1 VPTENVLL
9 LSGMMFD
16 ARMWEPQ
23 VQALA
28 QRIFHAN
35 TTCSDNFVDMASQ
48 ALASAPERFA
58 IAGLSMGGILAFEIW
73 RQSPERVTHMALL
86 DTNPRAE
93 LAARQSLRMQQI
105 HTALAGGLREMA
117 IEALKPVYLAEAHRD
132 DQELLTKILD
142 MVMDLGP
149 EVFRTQSLALRDRPN
164 SVPTLATIDCP
175 TLIMCGEEDSICP
188 VEYHEFMAERIPHAH
203 LRIIENCGHMS
214 SLEQPDVVT
223 RNLQQLFAR

>member
-1 VPTENVLL
+1 MPADNILL
-9 LSGMMFD
+9 LPGMMCD
-16 ARMWEPQ
+16 ARLWEPQ
-23 VQALA
+23 VDAFEQPVFHADTTSTDNFPAMAAQAL
-28 QRIFHAN
+28 Q
-35 TTCSDNFVDMASQ
+35 D
-48 ALASAPERFA
+48 APERFA

-73 RQSPERVTHMALL
+73 RQSPERVTHIALL

-188 VEYHEFMAERIPHAH
+188 VEYHEFMAERIPHAR
-203 LRIIENCGHMS
+203 LRVIENCGHMS
-214 SLEQPDVVT
+214 SLEQPEVVT
-223 RNLQQLFAR
+223 RELQQLFAR

>member
-1 VPTENVLL
+1 MPADNILL
-9 LSGMMFD
+9 LPGMMCD
-16 ARMWEPQ
+16 ARLWEPQ
-23 VQALA
+23 VDAFEQRVIHADTTTADNIPAMAALA
-28 QRIFHAN
+28 LEN
-35 TTCSDNFVDMASQ
+35 
-48 ALASAPERFA
+48 APERFA

-73 RQSPERVTHMALL
+73 RQHPERVTHMALL

-105 HTALAGGLREMA
+105 QTALAGGLREMA

-175 TLIMCGEEDSICP
+175 TLIMCGAEDSICP
-188 VEYHEFMAERIPHAH
+188 VEYHEFMAERIPHAR

-214 SLEQPDVVT
+214 SLEQPEVVT
-223 RNLQQLFAR
+223 RELQQLFAR

>member
-1 VPTENVLL
+1 VPADNILL
-9 LSGMMFD
+9 LPGMMCD
-16 ARMWEPQ
+16 ARLWEPQ
-23 VQALA
+23 VDAFEQPVFHADTTSTDNIPAMATQAL
-28 QRIFHAN
+28 H
-35 TTCSDNFVDMASQ
+35 D
-48 ALASAPERFA
+48 APERFA

-73 RQSPERVTHMALL
+73 RQSPERVTHIALL

-164 SVPTLATIDCP
+164 SVPTLTTIDCP

-188 VEYHEFMAERIPHAH
+188 VEYHEFMAERIPHAR
-203 LRIIENCGHMS
+203 LRVIENCGHMS
-214 SLEQPDVVT
+214 SLEQPEVVT
-223 RNLQQLFAR
+223 RELQQLFAR